1 MGPMRLLWIFLLLA
15 ELLAAQPALQLKPHP
30 AQSAHQFPNRRRG
43 MARHLL
49 VRFASGAEPGQ
60 LFELAK
66 RGARVV
72 QYVPDYAYIIS
83 APDWFTADG
92 LGLSSS
98 SPIGPAEKL
107 SAELADAAD
116 TGDASFALV
125 EFYPDVDMDQA
136 RQIVLDSLLQIQD
149 NPDLLD
155 HHLLVSGTQDAI
167 SALAQWD
174 EVAYI
179 FPAAPELVQ
188 GLALNACAGAL
199 TDQGQIGQ
207 SVARV
212 GYGWGGPGLNGADL
226 NYAFQ
231 SVTDKI
237 PTDTAK
243 AEIVRAFNEW
253 AKVAKLTFS
262 PSTDLKANRTLT
274 VLFGSGPH
282 GDAYPFDGRGGVLAH
297 TFYPYPTNAEPI
309 AGDLHFDADENWHS
323 GADTDLFSVALHETG
338 HALGLGHSDK
348 PGAVM
353 YPYYR
358 RATALTQEDITAI
371 LTLYSAQDATP
382 GITPAALPLTLTV
395 QDTPATTTFATLG
408 LSGSTSGG
416 AAGVQVRWALQG
428 GVSGIASGSTSW
440 SIAGVPLGPGLN
452 TIVLTATDSLQATA
466 SRTLTVIR
474 QLAAQAP
481 LLPMIQVTSPTS
493 SSSPTMTISGTASAA
508 DGIARITWSSS
519 QGRSGQASG
528 TLNWTIGPITL
539 TAGANTFTIAAYSQ
553 SGISASQTI
562 QIQYAAPATPSTPSA
577 PSNDTTPPSLAIVA
591 PAMITVSTSSST
603 LAFSGT
609 AKDNV
614 GVASVTWSTS
624 NGDSGT
630 CAGTDHWQAAA
641 IPLYVGTNTVTI
653 RAHDAAGNTAWRSV
667 VVTRH

>member
-1 MGPMRLLWIFLLLA
+1 MRLVWIFLLLGQ
-15 ELLAAQPALQLKPHP
+15 LLTAQPALRLKPHLSTSR
-30 AQSAHQFPNRRRG
+30 AQSSHQLSNRRRG
-43 MARHLL
+43 MTRHLL
-49 VRFASGAEPGQ
+49 VRFESGAEPAQ
-60 LFELAK
+60 LARLAEH
-66 RGARVV
+66 GARVI
-72 QYVPDYAYIIS
+72 QYVPDHSYIVT
-83 APDWFTADG
+83 AADDFTSEG
-92 LGLSSS
+92 IGLSSIA
-98 SPIGPAEKL
+98 PIEPGEKL
-107 SAELADAAD
+107 SAELADA
-116 TGDASFALV
+116 GDSAFALV
-125 EFYPDVDMDQA
+125 EFYPDVDMGQA
-136 RQIVLDSLLQIQD
+136 RGIVLDNLLQIQD

-167 SALAQWD
+167 IALAQWD
-174 EVAYI
+174 EVSYI

-231 SVTDKI
+231 SVTEKI
-237 PTDTAK
+237 AADAAR

-253 AKVAKLTFS
+253 ARVAKLTFT
-262 PSTDLKANRTLT
+262 PSADLKANRTLT

-282 GDAYPFDGRGGVLAH
+282 GDPYPFDGQGGVLAH

-309 AGDLHFDADENWHS
+309 AGDLHFDADENWHV
-323 GADTDLFSVALHETG
+323 GLDTDLFSVALHETG

-358 RATALTQEDITAI
+358 RTTGLTQEDITAI
-371 LTLYSAQDATP
+371 LTLYLPQDATS
-382 GITPAALPLTLTV
+382 GTTPIVPVPAPLALTV
-395 QDTPATTTFATLG
+395 QDTPATTTLVSVG
-408 LSGSTSGG
+408 LSGNTSGG
-416 AAGVQVRWALQG
+416 SGSVQVRWALQG
-428 GVSGIASGSTSW
+428 GVSGNASGSTAW
-440 SIAGVPLGPGLN
+440 SVAGIPLSPGLN
-452 TIVLTATDSLQATA
+452 TILVTATDSLKATA
-466 SRTLTVIR
+466 SRTLTIVR

-481 LLPMIQVTSPTS
+481 LMPLLQVTSPLS
-493 SSSPTMTISGTASAA
+493 SSSPTITISGIASDAT
-508 DGIARITWSSS
+508 GIARVAWSSS

-528 TLNWTIGPITL
+528 TLNWTIGPIALSPGPNAL
-539 TAGANTFTIAAYSQ
+539 TITAYSQ
-553 SGISASQTI
+553 SGTSASMAIT
-562 QIQYAAPATPSTPSA
+562 IQYAATAT
-577 PSNDTTPPSLAIVA
+577 PSNDTTPPSLAIVS
-591 PAMITVSTSSST
+591 PSTVTLSTSYST
-603 LAFSGT
+603 IAFSGT

-614 GVASVTWSTS
+614 GITSVTWSTS

-630 CAGTDHWQAAA
+630 CAGTDNWRAAA